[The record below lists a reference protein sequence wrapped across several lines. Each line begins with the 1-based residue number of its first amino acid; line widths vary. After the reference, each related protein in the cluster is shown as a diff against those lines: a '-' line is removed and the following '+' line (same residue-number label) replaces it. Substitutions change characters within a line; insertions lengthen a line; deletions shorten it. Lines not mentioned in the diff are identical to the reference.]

1 MYIVDSCL
9 SSSECVALAARNTK
23 RLNLAC
29 MGQTQF
35 YPVPLL
41 GLATIVAEQYI
52 SKGCRDSVT

>member
-1 MYIVDSCL
+1 MYVVDSCL

-29 MGQTQF
+29 VDQTKF
-35 YPVPLL
+35 EPLPLL

-52 SKGCRDSVT
+52 SEGAVIL